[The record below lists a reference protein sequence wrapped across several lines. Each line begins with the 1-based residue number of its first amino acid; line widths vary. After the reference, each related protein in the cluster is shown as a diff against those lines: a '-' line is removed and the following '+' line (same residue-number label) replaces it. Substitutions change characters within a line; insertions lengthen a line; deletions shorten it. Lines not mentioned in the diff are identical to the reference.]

1 MDKEENKKELTI
13 EDLMKQNL
21 DFQNKINVLTQE
33 KENVQ
38 NQLNDRNEK
47 ITSLENEVVRLQGV
61 NQQFYLQLSNQDK
74 EQINVTI
81 NEKQQIDN
89 SMSFDDFINK
99 LI

>member
-1 MDKEENKKELTI
+1 MDKEENKTELTI
-13 EDLMKQNL
+13 EDLMQQNL

>member
-13 EDLMKQNL
+13 EDLMQQNL

>member
-13 EDLMKQNL
+13 EDLMQQNL

-38 NQLNDRNEK
+38 SQLNDRNEK
-47 ITSLENEVVRLQGV
+47 ITSLENEVTRLQGV

-74 EQINVTI
+74 EQINATI